1 MAFTKTRSAGLAS
14 FAPPAMP
21 PEAGPID
28 SADHRGAD
36 KAARLD
42 RLISTRLSKLVLPP
56 DLQAKFKAQ
65 TFRAAQKMM
74 SSWCNWIAAVN
85 MTCGAFDLGELSGR
99 PLVLA
104 IEVRFMISLMFL
116 LAGQLTRRNAVRRNA
131 HFLIIIPCVVTVLIG
146 NIAALL
152 SHSNELFI
160 LYMSMSAVVVY
171 TAIMFLQIDL
181 RPAMIMA
188 LITLGQL
195 AGFVVLSSLNSI
207 SEKLQLMIFLSGV
220 MGALLNARR
229 IQNLYHYRVFLLQMR
244 DEVRSHEVTAL
255 NQQLSGIAYT
265 DRLTDIPNRRYFDEK
280 MEALRTDPQAHLP
293 LVLCLIDIDH
303 FKMLNDTLG
312 HQQGDRCL
320 QMVATTLRDHLRA
333 KTDMLARYGGEE
345 FVVILPETDFVTAMQ
360 LVERLRLAVRAL
372 HHPNPDTPS
381 GYVTISA
388 GIAVAEGGGFDP
400 EALLAQA
407 DRALYRAKTAGRDQ
421 ICA

>member
-1 MAFTKTRSAGLAS
+1 MAFTKTRSADLAS
-14 FAPPAMP
+14 FAPPAVTQSA
-21 PEAGPID
+21 EA
-28 SADHRGAD
+28 ADHRGSER
-36 KAARLD
+36 AARLD
-42 RLISTRLSKLVLPP
+42 RLISTRLSKLILPP
-56 DLQAKFKAQ
+56 DLEAKFKAQ
-65 TFRAAQKMM
+65 SFRASQKMM
-74 SSWCNWIAAVN
+74 ASWCHWIAAVN
-85 MTCGAFDLGELSGR
+85 LACGAFDLGELSGH

-104 IEVRFMISLMFL
+104 IEVRFIISLMFV
-116 LAGQLTRRNAVRRNA
+116 LAGQFTRRNALRRNT
-131 HFLIIIPCVVTVLIG
+131 HLLIIVPCVITVLLG

-188 LITLGQL
+188 IISLAQL
-195 AGFVVLSSLNSI
+195 AGFVALSSLESI
-207 SEKLQLMIFLSGV
+207 SEKIQLMIFLSGV

-265 DRLTDIPNRRYFDEK
+265 DRLTDIPNRRFFDEK

-293 LVLCLIDIDH
+293 LVLCLIDLDH
-303 FKMLNDTLG
+303 FKKLNDTLG

-360 LVERLRLAVRAL
+360 LVERLRLAIRAL